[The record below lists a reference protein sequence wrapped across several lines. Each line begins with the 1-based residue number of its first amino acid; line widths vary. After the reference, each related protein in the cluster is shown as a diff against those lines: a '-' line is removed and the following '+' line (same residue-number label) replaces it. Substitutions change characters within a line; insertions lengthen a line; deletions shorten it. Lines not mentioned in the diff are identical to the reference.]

1 MTKCA
6 QHISLKILISKW
18 FSKNGGKSR
27 EQNSKYTATNFNKIW
42 NSDMLR
48 KFEKLTR
55 KIYMSLIG
63 PIFIISILAITKSHF
78 AKQCYITEFQL
89 DETLQWF
96 LLNSEKIEKIDY
108 SYMTWLLRFFSILVL
123 SNGLKTIKINTEQ
136 KIYQIFTALQNN
148 FRKIVWKID
157 YKTLLYTYQYHP
169 QCWAVSREFSG
180 HCEHGPIELAF
191 HHYWRND
198 WC

>member
-18 FSKNGGKSR
+18 FSKNGEKSR
-27 EQNSKYTATNFNKIW
+27 EQNSKYTATNFKKIW
-42 NSDMLR
+42 YSDMLR

-55 KIYMSLIG
+55 KIHMSLIG
-63 PIFIISILAITKSHF
+63 PIFIISILAITKSHS

-108 SYMTWLLRFFSILVL
+108 PHMTRLLRFFSMLVL
-123 SNGLKTIKINTEQ
+123 SNGLKTIKINT
-136 KIYQIFTALQNN
+136 IQNKK
-148 FRKIVWKID
+148 FIK
-157 YKTLLYTYQYHP
+157 YLLPCKTIL
-169 QCWAVSREFSG
+169 EK
-180 HCEHGPIELAF
+180 
-191 HHYWRND
+191 
-198 WC
+198 